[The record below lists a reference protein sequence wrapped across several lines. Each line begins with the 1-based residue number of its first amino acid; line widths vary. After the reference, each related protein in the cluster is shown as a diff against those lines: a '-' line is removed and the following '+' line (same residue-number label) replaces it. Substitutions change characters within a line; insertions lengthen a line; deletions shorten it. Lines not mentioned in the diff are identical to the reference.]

1 MAERKI
7 EHRKSCLVL
16 SARFLV
22 VNGRSRPVA
31 KSAYCIESHLRFKN
45 TNDNWFEYDSTKT
58 IVYDF
63 TAIAFIPKSL
73 QSTVQLKRNQKAIYI
88 SWHCMLALIS

>member
-31 KSAYCIESHLRFKN
+31 IESHLRFKN

-63 TAIAFIPKSL
+63 TAIAFIPKH
-73 QSTVQLKRNQKAIYI
+73 STVEA
-88 SWHCMLALIS
+88 